1 MKTLKPKSL
10 QTRLFL
16 YGALFVSL
24 LAILIGVLFYFTMSH
39 GIEQQVGRRALNI
52 AVTTADRPDV
62 REGFFAENPTEVL
75 QPIAETVRKQ
85 TGAEYVVIGNSEGI
99 RYAHPVPDRIGK
111 KMVGDDNERALING
125 ESYISEAV
133 GSLGPALRGKTPVR
147 DGEGNIIG
155 VISVGFMETDLSSIF
170 FDYADN
176 IAYIVLASILLGVA
190 GSGLLSRSIKKELFG
205 LEPAEIARHFTE
217 RSVLIESV
225 REAIIMVNAGGTIT
239 MTNSAARDVLSLPE
253 DEELVGRP
261 IQDVL
266 PNTLLPRVM
275 ETGEKM
281 LDRPM
286 EIHGKKAV
294 VNRIPIRAD
303 GRIIGAVSSF
313 RLQSDIDR
321 LTEELSQVKQ
331 YTEALRAQTHE
342 YHNFLYTISGLIQLN
357 SLDEAL
363 SLIHEE
369 TEAHQSLIRFV
380 MERLQDPFLGG
391 IVIGLFNRAKEL
403 KVQLV
408 LDEDSA
414 LEELPANLEKSFFVS
429 ILGNLVTNAF
439 EAVEKNPESDRVVR
453 IFILDNGSEI
463 LIEVEDSGPG
473 ITEEVENTLFSERIS
488 TKVGA
493 DRGYGLVTVA
503 NHVREL
509 GGQLYYETGDL
520 GGAMFIISIPKG
532 GSIHAGD
539 HRSSHH

>member
-1 MKTLKPKSL
+1 MKGLEEIIRPKSL

-24 LAILIGVLFYFTMSH
+24 LAILIGVLFYFTMTQ

-62 REGFFAENPTEVL
+62 RQGFFEEDPTEVL

-85 TGAEYVVIGNSEGI
+85 TGAEYVVIGNTEGI

-111 KMVGDDNERALING
+111 KMVGDDNERALLNG

-133 GSLGPALRGKTPVR
+133 GSLGPALRGKTPVT

-155 VISVGFMETDLSSIF
+155 VVSVGFLKTDLSSIF
-170 FDYADN
+170 FDYIDN

-225 REAIIMVNAGGTIT
+225 REAIIMVNSEGDIT
-239 MTNSAARDVLSLPE
+239 MANSAARDVLALPE
-253 DEELVGRP
+253 DEDLAGRP

-294 VNRIPIRAD
+294 VNRIPIRVD
-303 GRIIGAVSSF
+303 GRIVGAVSSF

-369 TEAHQSLIRFV
+369 TEAHQSLISFV

-414 LEELPANLEKSFFVS
+414 MGELPEHLEKSFFVS

-439 EAVEKNPESDRVVR
+439 EAVEKNPESARVVR

-473 ITEEVENTLFSERIS
+473 ITEEVEITLFRERIS
-488 TKVGA
+488 TKSGA

-503 NHVREL
+503 NYVSEL
-509 GGQLYYETGDL
+509 GGNLYYETGDL

-532 GSIHAGD
+532 G
-539 HRSSHH
+539 